1 MRRSIPILLLS
12 CLFAANVW
20 GAGKSEPKFRG
31 VEVRHFNGNEG
42 VELTAEFYDFLYAA
56 MKAELQKTKL
66 FAQII
71 GEGEAVDASDAPLT
85 ILIEGD
91 VLEYKKGS
99 AVKDALIGFG
109 VGRRSLVSRVR
120 IARMSDKTIVLDKE
134 IKVKA
139 RPRWDNKRLAS
150 SLAKNIAKE
159 CKSKLKK

>member
-71 GEGEAVDASDAPLT
+71 GEGRSYRLRRRAPKP
-85 ILIEGD
+85 GQ
-91 VLEYKKGS
+91 
-99 AVKDALIGFG
+99 
-109 VGRRSLVSRVR
+109 
-120 IARMSDKTIVLDKE
+120 
-134 IKVKA
+134 
-139 RPRWDNKRLAS
+139 PRQNSTNERQDNS
-150 SLAKNIAKE
+150 S
-159 CKSKLKK
+159 